1 MHRIPHM
8 LRTRLEASYEQQQ
21 DSLDP
26 EALAEIVAKV
36 VRDKIDAAVLNA
48 LPIVRDEHVSEP
60 VASKDD
66 LDRML
71 DFFNSDE
78 G

>member
-1 MHRIPHM
+1 M
-8 LRTRLEASYEQQQ
+8 LRAKIEATYEQQQ
-21 DSLDP
+21 DTLDP
-26 EALAEIVAKV
+26 ETLAEIVAKV
-36 VRDKIDAAVLNA
+36 VRDKIDTAMLNA

-60 VASKDD
+60 GVSKDD